1 MGENNL
7 FKLIHEKEKQPN
19 GLCKQAVRIFHKF
32 KSSSLVR
39 SCLCRAVREPS
50 SMAYGFRELSKQ
62 KKVWVLGQSQA
73 MNSYPLSD
81 IMSLVTVGDKGSAD
95 LFPKHCHSKH
105 LRHSVMGYFLQWS
118 GQRTNALLKCIRS
131 GQRCQNKPVGNQSG
145 SGEALSGKLT
155 IEAL

>member
-1 MGENNL
+1 MGENSF

-19 GLCKQAVRIFHKF
+19 GLCKQALPIFHKF
-32 KSSSLVR
+32 LSSSLVR
-39 SCLCRAVREPS
+39 SWLCRVVREPS

-62 KKVWVLGQSQA
+62 KKVWVMGQSQA

-105 LRHSVMGYFLQWS
+105 LRHSMMGYFLQWS
-118 GQRTNALLKCIRS
+118 GQKERTRLLKCVRS
-131 GQRCQNKPVGNQSG
+131 EQRCQNKPVGNQSV
-145 SGEALSGKLT
+145 SG
-155 IEAL
+155 